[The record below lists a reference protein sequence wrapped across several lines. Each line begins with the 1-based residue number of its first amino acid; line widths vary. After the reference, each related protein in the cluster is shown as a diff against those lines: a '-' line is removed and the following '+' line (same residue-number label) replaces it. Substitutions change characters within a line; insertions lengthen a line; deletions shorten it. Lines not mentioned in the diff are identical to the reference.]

1 MRKNNLKRFKYNFFL
16 ITLSFLVYFSPYLIL
31 GENSFIEPHDNL
43 DASDYS
49 GIFDG
54 YFQGNF
60 FISEN
65 AVDYSLP
72 GVSQRLKL
80 HTISIDKIL
89 FFLFGYFQGFVI
101 NKIIVHL
108 VAFFGML
115 QLVKFLTKNQK
126 FPKVLQ
132 FLSAGSFASL
142 PFYSLS
148 NISIAGLP
156 LLLVCYKNLFFKKDM
171 LFSYMFIFVF
181 GFYSSFITSG
191 FFIGLVII
199 IAFLFLIYDRKLNI
213 WLTGGGFLLLISY
226 FISHYNIFLI
236 QFFMDINTHR
246 MEQNNIIGAKN
257 FDALKALTNIFY
269 NNHSHAITNH
279 GLFIL
284 PSIIVLALENFK
296 SSIMKN
302 WIIALLSYI
311 TFSCFIYSIS
321 FYYPFVKI
329 FDFISGFS
337 WNRFYWLAPLAWYTL
352 WIILLID
359 MYNSSRFNINF
370 LFTVLIVYIFFNDNI
385 ILHFSKLGIILALF
399 LIWFTIKISFKSKLL
414 QDKKSLLVGALFF
427 FQIFL
432 NSYSYA
438 FSTFQRSP
446 SFKEF
451 YSKNQFSEIVDILN
465 IDKKND
471 RIGCI
476 GFFPSV
482 ANYNGLK
489 TIGKYSSMHDINFKN
504 EFYQIIKGEILQN
517 DYLYDN
523 YKHWGNRVYLF
534 ENTIGGPSGPFYDE
548 QWRINRDNPEIS
560 CELNIELLKL
570 KGVNF
575 LFSVSKIT
583 NYNEIGLDLILRS
596 NNQNYFYNLWV
607 YKIK

>member
-1 MRKNNLKRFKYNFFL
+1 MLRNSLKNFNYNFFL

-60 FISEN
+60 FILDN

-80 HTISIDKIL
+80 HTISIDKLL

-115 QLVKFLTKNQK
+115 QLVKFLIRNYK
-126 FPKVLQ
+126 FPKALQ
-132 FLSAGSFASL
+132 VLSAGSFASL

-156 LLLVCYKNLFFKKDM
+156 LLLVCFINLYFKKNM
-171 LFSYMFIFVF
+171 LFSYIFIFVF

-191 FFIGLVII
+191 FFIGLVIVI
-199 IAFLFLIYDRKLNI
+199 TFLILICSKKLNI

-226 FISHYNIFLI
+226 FISHYNLFLI

-246 MEQNNIIGAKN
+246 TEQDNIIGAKN
-257 FDALKALTNIFY
+257 SDAFIALTNIFF

-279 GLFIL
+279 GPFIL
-284 PSIIVLALENFK
+284 PSIIVLVLENFR

-302 WIIALLSYI
+302 WIIALLSYVA
-311 TFSCFIYSIS
+311 FSCFIYSLS
-321 FYYPFVKI
+321 FYYPFVKM

-352 WIILLID
+352 WIILLVG
-359 MYNSSRFNINF
+359 MYNNSKFNINF
-370 LFTVLIVYIFFNDNI
+370 LFTVLIIYILLNDNL
-385 ILHFSKLGIILALF
+385 ILHISKLFIILALF
-399 LIWFTIKISFKSKLL
+399 LIWLFIKISLKSKLL
-414 QDKKSLLVGALFF
+414 QNKKSMLVGALFCL
-427 FQIFL
+427 QIYL
-432 NSYSYA
+432 NSYSYV
-438 FSTFQRSP
+438 FSAFQRSP

-451 YSKNQFSEIVDILN
+451 YSKNQFSEIVDILKF
-465 IDKKND
+465 DKKND

-489 TIGKYSSMHDINFKN
+489 TIGKYSSMHDMNFKD

-517 DYLYDN
+517 DYLHDY

-534 ENTIGGPSGPFYDE
+534 ENIIGAPFYD
-548 QWRINRDNPEIS
+548 QQYRINRDHPEIS

-570 KGVNF
+570 KGVNYI
-575 LFSVSKIT
+575 FSVSKIT
-583 NYNEIGLDLILRS
+583 NYDDIGLDFILES
-596 NNQNYFYNLWV
+596 NNQNYFYNLWI